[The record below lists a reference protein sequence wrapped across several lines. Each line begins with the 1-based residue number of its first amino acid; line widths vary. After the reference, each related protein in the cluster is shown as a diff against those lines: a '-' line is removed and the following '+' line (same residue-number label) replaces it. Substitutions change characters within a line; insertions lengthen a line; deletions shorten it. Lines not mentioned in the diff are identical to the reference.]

1 MIVVLR
7 LPEPVGLKGIINE
20 TMEDASDSLGRPVIE
35 NGARFSGYAIPSYE
49 QDALP
54 AVWEVW

>member
-1 MIVVLR
+1 MLR

-20 TMEDASDSLGRPVIE
+20 TMEDASDSLGRPVIK